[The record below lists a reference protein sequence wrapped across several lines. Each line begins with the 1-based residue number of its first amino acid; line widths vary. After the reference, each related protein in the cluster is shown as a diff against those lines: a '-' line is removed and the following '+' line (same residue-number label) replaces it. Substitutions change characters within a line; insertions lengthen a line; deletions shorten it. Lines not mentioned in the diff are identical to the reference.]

1 MATELVGRDAAA
13 VEEGDQAASVNAK
26 GDGRRERERERGKE
40 KARGRHGVV
49 HLEAGQQDG
58 ASRTFA
64 PVVAGGLQ
72 VQTHSQAVVAAHE
85 ECDNEQD
92 EREDG
97 YSSRADE
104 AQSGAPIGKRCH
116 KERLTTGETRLDVLE
131 ASFPLRLMKA
141 PRVTSSQEEAES
153 RIDKVESLVNRL
165 TEDTKDSVQHLHEV
179 VEELMSKRERRK
191 RGGVVCL
198 EVGQVRGR
206 VMELAR
212 RDAGSVEEGD
222 QVAGVDAEGDG
233 KSRRE
238 RERERERGNEK
249 ARGWDGVVHL
259 EAGQV
264 HGRAAKLVERD
275 TTVAEEGYQ
284 ATSVNTEGDGEDRR
298 GPRFWTGLIP
308 CLTAAWGS
316 RVLTTGYRCHASQ
329 SRE

>member
-1 MATELVGRDAAA
+1 
-13 VEEGDQAASVNAK
+13 
-26 GDGRRERERERGKE
+26 
-40 KARGRHGVV
+40 
-49 HLEAGQQDG
+49 QDG

-64 PVVAGGLQ
+64 PIVAGGLQ

-85 ECDNEQD
+85 ERDNEQD
-92 EREDG
+92 EREDR

-104 AQSGAPIGKRCH
+104 AQSGAPIEKRYH

-179 VEELMSKRERRK
+179 VEELMSKRRK

-206 VMELAR
+206 VTELAR

-238 RERERERGNEK
+238 REREREREEMRK
-249 ARGWDGVVHL
+249 RGGGMGLCIWRLDRCMGGRRSLSRGIRRRQRRATKRRVSTRKVMERID
-259 EAGQV
+259 EAQGFGQ
-264 HGRAAKLVERD
+264 G
-275 TTVAEEGYQ
+275 
-284 ATSVNTEGDGEDRR
+284 
-298 GPRFWTGLIP
+298 
-308 CLTAAWGS
+308 
-316 RVLTTGYRCHASQ
+316 
-329 SRE
+329 